1 MNIQKYY
8 DADGNATHY
17 VCRVLLSFHNA
28 AMPWIERV
36 RQATLTNVALVKSI
50 EVQYMSCV
58 HRANGTGEASVWL
71 MIPANREVSSVLH
84 TISDFSNRL
93 GIYGITAAV
102 AIFDLNYLTSKKI
115 DQ

>member
-17 VCRVLLSFHNA
+17 VCRALLIFHNTA
-28 AMPWIERV
+28 TPWVERV
-36 RQATLTNVALVKSI
+36 RQATHTNVALAKTI
-50 EVQYMSCV
+50 ELQYMSGV

-71 MIPANREVSSVLH
+71 MIPIDREISSVLH
-84 TISDFSNRL
+84 TIADFSNRL
-93 GIYGITAAV
+93 GIDGITAAV

>member
-8 DADGNATHY
+8 DAAGNATHY
-17 VCRVLLSFHNA
+17 VCRALLIFHNTA
-28 AMPWIERV
+28 TPWVERV
-36 RQATLTNVALVKSI
+36 RQATHTNVALAKTI
-50 EVQYMSCV
+50 ELQYMSGV

-71 MIPANREVSSVLH
+71 MIPIDREISSVLH
-84 TISDFSNRL
+84 TIADFSNRL
-93 GIYGITAAV
+93 GIDGITAAV

>member
-17 VCRVLLSFHNA
+17 VCRTLLSFHNTETFW
-28 AMPWIERV
+28 MERV

-50 EVQYMSCV
+50 EVQYMYGV
-58 HRANGTGEASVWL
+58 QRANGMGRASVWL
-71 MIPANREVSSVLH
+71 MIPVEREVSRVLH

-93 GIYGITAAV
+93 GIDGITAAV
-102 AIFDLNYLTSKKI
+102 AIFELDYLTTKKI